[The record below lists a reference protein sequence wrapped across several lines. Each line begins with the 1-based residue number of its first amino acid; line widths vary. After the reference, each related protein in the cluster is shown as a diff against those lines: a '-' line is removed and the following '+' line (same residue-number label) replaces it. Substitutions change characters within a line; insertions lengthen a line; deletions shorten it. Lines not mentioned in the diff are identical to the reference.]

1 MSGKKKVSILASL
14 ALCVTIGGTYAAWI
28 YSDENIELDPTHRHV
43 EVRLEDLGTST
54 NRGTFDALTSG
65 VKFVIDQQAGSAHI
79 AELKWTNTT
88 DKIPVYFCPSVNAQ
102 DTVKEQGVDVMFY
115 FQTSGKWDFGGTVGE
130 DYVYAYPTMTVTNEE
145 TQQQET
151 VAKTFKVAMSAM
163 GSDYNGDGINDFQGW
178 IPTEFIKDSITLK
191 NQLKLGTLDEYNA
204 FKAKLGG
211 NVATNINVGIT
222 IAEDDGTAVAIPDSY
237 YQNLS

>member
-28 YSDENIELDPTHRHV
+28 YSDENIKLTPAHQHITGIIEDTGAPT
-43 EVRLEDLGTST
+43 E
-54 NRGTFDALTSG
+54 RGTFVVSTTG
-65 VKFVIDQQAGSAHI
+65 TGFVIDQQAGSAHI
-79 AELKWTNTT
+79 AELKWTNTAA
-88 DKIPVYFCPSVNAQ
+88 KIPVYFCPSVNAQ

-115 FQTSGKWDFGGTVGE
+115 FQTSGKWNFGGTIGE

-163 GSDYNGDGINDFQGW
+163 NSDYNNDGINDFQGW

-191 NQLKLGTLDEYNA
+191 NELKLGTLDEYNA

-211 NVATNINVGIT
+211 NVVTNINVGIT
-222 IAEDDGTAVAIPDSY
+222 ITEDDGTAVAIPDSY